1 MKILNNIRSPL
12 FSKALRERF
21 DIARFLL
28 SLNFTL
34 FSSFSQKSRLCAQSA
49 LFYIYLFMDKKGNY
63 FRKEYI

>member
-1 MKILNNIRSPL
+1 MNNIRSPL

-28 SLNFTL
+28 SLIFTL
-34 FSSFSQKSRLCAQSA
+34 FSAFLRKSRLYAQSA
-49 LFYIYLFMDKKGNY
+49 LFCSYLFMDKKGNY